1 MRHVMMTRQ
10 NLQDNASLQIDGQS
24 DDNDHDCELLMSSN
38 AAVRIEMG
46 CGINDVVLTTLMA
59 NA

>member
-1 MRHVMMTRQ
+1 MMTRQ

-24 DDNDHDCELLMSSN
+24 DDNDYDCELLMSSN